1 MSHRYCLCVCTTWD
15 SGAARGTFTKLFKNR
30 EEQTG
35 VHRVKNISWPRD
47 LIPSFVTLQQPWEIA
62 PRVHAIRVAVSTATP
77 DEICVE
83 NNVIEMPVKDWLVP
97 VDFRERL
104 NLYGPNGTEIL
115 RPSLP
120 VARCTSPTGTR
131 LSDGA
136 GFVGVSRLF
145 GPFRDPGNLRF
156 PVRYAQR
163 QSLAW
168 LLRDAKNLYVLV
180 SSWNAGV
187 AVRALANPSKAGPR
201 GDFVADDRVEIL
213 FQPPGKPW
221 RSTQVTANSAAVGR
235 TADGTLWRQSVA
247 SVHEVVKDSWCP
259 EWLCR
264 IEISLKSLSSKEQR
278 EGRAWRFD
286 VVRHGHQNG
295 QPQRSSWSGGLP
307 AKPKTWGI
315 ISW

>member
-1 MSHRYCLCVCTTWD
+1 VCTTWD

-187 AVRALANPSKAGPR
+187 AVRALANPS
-201 GDFVADDRVEIL
+201 
-213 FQPPGKPW
+213 
-221 RSTQVTANSAAVGR
+221 
-235 TADGTLWRQSVA
+235 
-247 SVHEVVKDSWCP
+247 
-259 EWLCR
+259 
-264 IEISLKSLSSKEQR
+264 
-278 EGRAWRFD
+278 
-286 VVRHGHQNG
+286 
-295 QPQRSSWSGGLP
+295 
-307 AKPKTWGI
+307 
-315 ISW
+315 